1 MLRAVTVALFA
12 VCASI
17 FMVPVFAQADA
28 QLISF
33 RNDREAGSKI
43 NIDHSQWQ
51 VILDRYL
58 DDQHPSGINRFN
70 YAAVTDSDQQSLN
83 AYLSFLQTYE
93 PRQFDAEE
101 QMAYWI
107 NLYNAATVLLIIA
120 EGRSIDSIRELR
132 SGVFTRGPWRRKII
146 NISGQELSLD
156 DVEHG
161 ILRPIWKDNRV
172 HYVLNCASLSCP
184 NLQKTAFTGENVEAL
199 LELAAIEYINHPR
212 GVRIEGGRLVL
223 SSIYDW
229 YRQDFGSEFADLISH
244 LVKYIEPEMAVNIQK
259 FNRAEYSY
267 DWALNKP

>member
-1 MLRAVTVALFA
+1 MLRAMAVALLA

-17 FMVPVFAQADA
+17 LVVPVSAQADTE
-28 QLISF
+28 LISF
-33 RNDREAGSKI
+33 WNDREPGSKI
-43 NIDHSQWQ
+43 NVDHSQWQ

-70 YAAVTDSDQQSLN
+70 YAEVSRADQQRLN
-83 AYLSFLQTYE
+83 AYLTFLQTYE
-93 PRQFDAEE
+93 PRQFNAQE

-107 NLYNAATVLLIIA
+107 NLYNAATVLLIVA
-120 EGRSIDSIRELR
+120 EDRSLDSIRELR
-132 SGVFTRGPWRRKII
+132 SGVFTAGPWRRTLLKV
-146 NISGQELSLD
+146 SGQELSLD

-161 ILRPIWKDNRV
+161 ILRPIWKDNRI

-184 NLQKTAFTGENVEAL
+184 NLQKTAFTGENVEEL

-212 GVRIEGGRLVL
+212 AVRIEGGKLFL

-229 YRQDFGSEFADLISH
+229 YRQDFGSEFADLIAH
-244 LVKYIEPEMAVNIQK
+244 LVKYIEPEMAVNIKK
-259 FNRAEYSY
+259 FKGAKYSY

>member
-1 MLRAVTVALFA
+1 MLRAVAVVLLT

-17 FMVPVFAQADA
+17 IVVPVFAQTDA

-33 RNDREAGSKI
+33 WNDREAGSKI
-43 NIDHSQWQ
+43 AVNHSQWQ
-51 VILDRYL
+51 LILDRYL

-70 YAAVTDSDQQSLN
+70 YAAVTDADQQSLN
-83 AYLSFLQTYE
+83 AYISFLQTYE
-93 PRQFDAEE
+93 PRQFNAEE

-107 NLYNAATVLLIIA
+107 NLYNAATVLLIVA
-120 EGRSIDSIRELR
+120 EDSSIGSIRELR
-132 SGVFTRGPWRRKII
+132 SGIFTPGPWRRKFIK
-146 NISGQELSLD
+146 ISGQELSLD

-184 NLQKTAFTGENVEAL
+184 NLPKTAFTGQNVEAL

-212 GVRIEGGRLVL
+212 GVRIEGGRLFL

-229 YRQDFGSEFADLISH
+229 YRQDFGSEFADLIAH

-267 DWALNKP
+267 DWALNRP